1 MNEDLFSWNYF
12 LFGLYPYIALTV
24 FVVGSWIRFDREQY
38 GWTSASSQILST
50 ANMRLAS
57 NLFHIGVI
65 GIFFGHLVGLLAPYA
80 IWGTIGLSSLGKQ
93 SIAMYGGGFLGVL
106 AMIGGLMLLS
116 RRLTNRRVRAT
127 SRTSDIFILAWVLVT
142 LFFGLATT
150 FTTFHHAAEGSADTM
165 MSLAQWAKSIVLF
178 DAKPELVANVEPVF
192 QIHLALGLTLFLLFP
207 FTRLV
212 HIWSFPIGYLT
223 RSYQIVR
230 TKRNL
235 PVAR

>member
-1 MNEDLFSWNYF
+1 MNEDLFNWNN
-12 LFGLYPYIALTV
+12 LIFGIYPYICLSV
-24 FVVGSWIRFDREQY
+24 FVIGSWIRFDREQY
-38 GWTSASSQILST
+38 GWTSASSQLLST
-50 ANMRLAS
+50 AGMRLSS

-93 SIAMYGGGFLGVL
+93 NIAMYGGGFLGVL
-106 AMIGGLMLLS
+106 ALIGGLMLLW

-127 SRTSDIFILAWVLVT
+127 SRSSDIFILVWVMIT
-142 LFFGLATT
+142 LLFGLATT

-165 MSLAQWAKSIVLF
+165 MSLAQWAKSVVLF
-178 DAKPELVANVEPVF
+178 DAKPELVSKVETVF
-192 QIHLALGLTLFLLFP
+192 QIHLAFGLTLFLLFP

-230 TKRNL
+230 TKRNA
-235 PVAR
+235 PATR

>member
-1 MNEDLFSWNYF
+1 MNEDLFNWNN
-12 LFGLYPYIALTV
+12 LIFGIYPYICLSV
-24 FVVGSWIRFDREQY
+24 FVIGSWLRFDREQY
-38 GWTSASSQILST
+38 GWTSASSQLLST
-50 ANMRLAS
+50 AGMRLSS

-93 SIAMYGGGFLGVL
+93 NIAMYGGGFLGVL
-106 AMIGGLMLLS
+106 ALIGGLMLLW

-127 SRTSDIFILAWVLVT
+127 SRSSDIFILVWVMVT
-142 LFFGLATT
+142 LLFGLATT

-165 MSLAQWAKSIVLF
+165 MSLAQWAKSVVLF
-178 DAKPELVANVEPVF
+178 DAKPELVSKVETVF
-192 QIHLALGLTLFLLFP
+192 KIHLAFGLTLFLLFP

-230 TKRNL
+230 TKRNASA
-235 PVAR
+235 AR

>member
-1 MNEDLFSWNYF
+1 MSSLHT
-12 LFGLYPYIALTV
+12 LAFGVYPYICIAV
-24 FVVGSWIRFDREQY
+24 FLIGSLIRFDREQY
-38 GWTSASSQILST
+38 TWKSDSSQMLRT
-50 ANMRLAS
+50 GQLRVGS
-57 NLFHIGVI
+57 NLFHIGI
-65 GIFFGHLVGLLAPYA
+65 LGIFFGHLVGLLAPYA

-93 SIAMYGGGFLGVL
+93 SIAMYGGGFLGIL

-127 SRTSDIFILAWVLVT
+127 SRTSDIFILVWVLVT

-178 DAKPELVANVEPVF
+178 DPKPELVGKVETVF
-192 QIHLALGLTLFLLFP
+192 QIHLAFGLTLFLLFP

>member
-1 MNEDLFSWNYF
+1 MNESIYSWNN
-12 LFGLYPYIALTV
+12 LIFGIYPYLCLTV

-106 AMIGGLMLLS
+106 AMIGGLMLLA

-127 SRTSDIFILAWVLVT
+127 SRTSDIFILVWVLVT

-178 DAKPELVANVEPVF
+178 DPKPELVGKVETVF
-192 QIHLALGLTLFLLFP
+192 QIHLALGLSLFLLFP

-235 PVAR
+235 PAAR